1 LISQQ
6 AILFNQ
12 LLIRS
17 SQLEITCDA
26 GPPNIDASVN
36 AQGMTKIYTVL
47 VKMIP
52 KNLCNRTQ
60 EQ

>member
-17 SQLEITCDA
+17 SQFEITCDA
-26 GPPNIDASVN
+26 GSPNIDTSVN
-36 AQGMTKIYTVL
+36 AQGMTKINTML